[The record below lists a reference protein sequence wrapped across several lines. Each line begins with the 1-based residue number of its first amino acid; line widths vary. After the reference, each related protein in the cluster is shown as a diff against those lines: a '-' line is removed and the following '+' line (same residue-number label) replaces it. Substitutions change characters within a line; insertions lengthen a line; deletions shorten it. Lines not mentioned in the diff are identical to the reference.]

1 MRLDAFRPGAWK
13 TSLAAA
19 LLLCGAPRLVAQT
32 KAADEA
38 LPAAETVLDR
48 FIEVTGGK
56 AAYERRKTEI
66 ATGTMEFAA
75 AGIKGTLV
83 SYAEEPSKYYSAL
96 DIPGVGKVEMGV
108 SDGVAWEKSALMGPR
123 VKSGE
128 ERNQALRDARMNAPY
143 HWRELYGKAETTG
156 VETVN
161 GEECFKVV
169 LTPKEGKPETMFF
182 SKKSGLMLKTAM
194 VASSPMG
201 EVPAEIFMD
210 DYKDFGGL
218 LSPVKTTQKAA
229 GQEFTVMIES
239 MKVNETIPPERFEMP
254 DEIKALLKK

>member
-1 MRLDAFRPGAWK
+1 MKLIYAPLLF
-13 TSLAAA
+13 LCAASA
-19 LLLCGAPRLVAQT
+19 AVPA

-38 LPAAETVLDR
+38 LPAAETILDR

-56 AAYERRKTEI
+56 TAYEKRKTEVV
-66 ATGTMEFAA
+66 TGAVEFAA
-75 AGIKGTLV
+75 AGIKGSVV

-108 SDGVAWEKSALMGPR
+108 NNGVAWEMSALMGAR
-123 VKSGE
+123 IKTGE
-128 ERNQALRDARMNAPY
+128 ERNQALREARMNAPY
-143 HWRELYGKAETTG
+143 HWRELYSKADTAG

-161 GEECFKVV
+161 GDECFRVV

-182 SKKSGLMLKTAM
+182 SKKSGLMRKTAM

-201 EVPAEIFMD
+201 DVPAEILAD

-218 LSPVKTTQKAA
+218 LAPAKTTQKAA
-229 GQEFTVMIES
+229 GQEFTVTVES
-239 MKVNETIPPERFEMP
+239 VKVNEAIPPDRFAMP
-254 DEIKALLKK
+254 DEVKALLKK